1 MNRLG
6 RPQLPAPWAICGS
19 NSKQID
25 RGVPEIRDL
34 GYFKRI
40 NGLRFWCLQNPLKIA
55 TFWDPPNFAKSC
67 PANFAA
73 VKKFRVRNNEHVA
86 PSEFSDSDDFLT
98 WPWWEFKAISVRN
111 CTEFTS
117 AATQKVHCKTHGSIF
132 VMQYQQSL
140 SHNSPQRLIHGH
152 SADTVIMSF
161 VLSTWSEYESLSNED
176 QKFENVSGRIKLR
189 LSRRRSFINKDS
201 TRSPESIKQNLK

>member
-86 PSEFSDSDDFLT
+86 PSVLCDQVTFWILVTPNSELFGKTATPFSDQNRSEKNLSPPAPQHRLGPTLT
-98 WPWWEFKAISVRN
+98 P
-111 CTEFTS
+111 
-117 AATQKVHCKTHGSIF
+117 
-132 VMQYQQSL
+132 
-140 SHNSPQRLIHGH
+140 PH
-152 SADTVIMSF
+152 SQMT
-161 VLSTWSEYESLSNED
+161 
-176 QKFENVSGRIKLR
+176 
-189 LSRRRSFINKDS
+189 
-201 TRSPESIKQNLK
+201 

>member
-86 PSEFSDSDDFLT
+86 PSKARLTDRWHRFFNFNSISSQLVHFTWVDFWT
-98 WPWWEFKAISVRN
+98 QVNAFDCFTFTMSISPQNV
-111 CTEFTS
+111 FTS
-117 AATQKVHCKTHGSIF
+117 PG
-132 VMQYQQSL
+132 L
-140 SHNSPQRLIHGH
+140 S
-152 SADTVIMSF
+152 F
-161 VLSTWSEYESLSNED
+161 
-176 QKFENVSGRIKLR
+176 
-189 LSRRRSFINKDS
+189 FILLLYYKK
-201 TRSPESIKQNLK
+201 RNLKFATCFLEHSKHSSNRIPI

>member
-86 PSEFSDSDDFLT
+86 PSALF
-98 WPWWEFKAISVRN
+98 
-111 CTEFTS
+111 CTLRLKMSE
-117 AATQKVHCKTHGSIF
+117 I
-132 VMQYQQSL
+132 
-140 SHNSPQRLIHGH
+140 QRLDGTCHGQCATRG
-152 SADTVIMSF
+152 SW
-161 VLSTWSEYESLSNED
+161 WSCSITRSCSRSHESLL
-176 QKFENVSGRIKLR
+176 RIFSRSDRELDFDEILR
-189 LSRRRSFINKDS
+189 RISS
-201 TRSPESIKQNLK
+201 